1 MRLYRR
7 ARREDEKTDRIEAIL
22 ASAKN
27 LLTTNTLD
35 ECNLSIIASDVGIT
49 KAALYRYFR
58 VKELIFLE
66 IYRRELAILAT
77 ALQEAFIN
85 PQVATLVDVLV
96 KQPIFCKLTSEL
108 GDVLEKPL
116 TEEEAAD
123 FKLYVLQTF
132 EPLSQQLS
140 QQFGMT
146 HAQVTTAADI
156 YSLGRLLEKILPPAD
171 GDAELQA
178 IVARATARE
187 PADRYATVDALRA
200 SGTLTGKHLA
210 EYVGG

>member
-1 MRLYRR
+1 MRLYWR

-27 LLTTNTLD
+27 LLTSHTLD

-66 IYRRELAILAT
+66 IYRREIAVLAT
-77 ALQEAFIN
+77 ALQGAFAN

-96 KQPIFCKLTSEL
+96 EQPIFCKLTAEL

-116 TEEEAAD
+116 TEEEAAN
-123 FKLYVLQTF
+123 FKLYVLHSC
-132 EPLSQQLS
+132 EPLCQQLR

-146 HAQVTTAADI
+146 NAQVIALLLHIKSSIVGCWKLSHPSPMMDAALHQHEALTPFRLDFAAFLQQHLTML
-156 YSLGRLLEKILPPAD
+156 LGQMLP
-171 GDAELQA
+171 
-178 IVARATARE
+178 
-187 PADRYATVDALRA
+187 
-200 SGTLTGKHLA
+200 SN
-210 EYVGG
+210 

>member
-146 HAQVTTAADI
+146 HAQVIA
-156 YSLGRLLEKILPPAD
+156 LLMHITS
-171 GDAELQA
+171 A
-178 IVARATARE
+178 IVGCWKLSH
-187 PADRYATVDALRA
+187 PSPMMDAALQQHEALAHFR
-200 SGTLTGKHLA
+200 LDFFPFLQQHLA
-210 EYVGG
+210 MLLGQMLPSN

>member
-27 LLTTNTLD
+27 LLTTHTLD

-146 HAQVTTAADI
+146 HAQVIALLMHINSAVVGCWKLSHPSPMMTAALQQHEVLIPFRLDFAHFLQQHLTML
-156 YSLGRLLEKILPPAD
+156 LGQMLP
-171 GDAELQA
+171 
-178 IVARATARE
+178 
-187 PADRYATVDALRA
+187 
-200 SGTLTGKHLA
+200 SN
-210 EYVGG
+210 